1 MVSRSRQAWFWGG
14 ALVILSTAL
23 WILGDTLLPFV
34 LGAAIAYFLDP
45 VADRLERAGLN
56 RVFATAV
63 ISTGVILCFV
73 LTVLLIV
80 PALIEQ
86 VRQAINAAP
95 GLIDGL
101 QSWIGTRFPRF
112 SSEDQLLRRALAS
125 VEGSIAE
132 VGPNVIN
139 SVLTSSLAVVD
150 FLVLIVVAP
159 VVAFYLL
166 LDWDRMVNRVDSLL
180 PRQHAQTIRTIFGE
194 IDRVLAGFV
203 RGQFSVCVFLGTF
216 YAVAL
221 SFVGLPFGFLVGLV
235 AGFLSFIPYVGSLTG
250 GVLSIGIALV
260 TFWGEPLWIVLV
272 AAIFGFGQF
281 VEGNILSPKLIGKS
295 VGLHPVV
302 LIFALAV
309 FGRLFGF
316 AGLLVAVPAAA
327 SLGVL
332 SRFLL
337 DIYLE
342 SPLYRGSLRMVDPKR
357 PELLVPRTPESG
369 EAGSGAGSVREP

>member
-1 MVSRSRQAWFWGG
+1 MAPRSRQAWFWGA
-14 ALVILSTAL
+14 ALVVVAAAL

-45 VADRLERAGLN
+45 VADRLERAGLS
-56 RVFATAV
+56 RAFATAM
-63 ISTGVILCFV
+63 ISAGVVLCFV

-86 VRQAINAAP
+86 TRQAINAAP
-95 GLIDGL
+95 NVIDSL
-101 QSWIGTRFPRF
+101 QAWIGTRFPRF

-125 VEGSIAE
+125 VEGSLAQ

-150 FLVLIVVAP
+150 FIILIVVAP

-166 LDWDRMVNRVDSLL
+166 LDWDPMIAKVDSWL
-180 PRQHAQTIRTIFGE
+180 PRRHAQTIRTIFEE

-203 RGQFSVCVFLGTF
+203 RGQFSVCVILGTF
-216 YAVAL
+216 YAVSL
-221 SFVGLPFGFLVGLV
+221 SLVGLPFGFLVGLV
-235 AGFLSFIPYVGSLTG
+235 AGFLSFIPYIGSLTG

-260 TFWGEPLWIVLV
+260 TYWGEPLWILAV

-302 LIFALAV
+302 LILALAV
-309 FGRLFGF
+309 FGKLFGF
-316 AGLLVAVPAAA
+316 AGMLVAVPAAA

-342 SPLYRGSLRMVDPKR
+342 SPLYRGAYRVVEPAR
-357 PELLVPRTPESG
+357 PELLPPHDLETG
-369 EAGSGAGSVREP
+369 GTGSGTGPGREP